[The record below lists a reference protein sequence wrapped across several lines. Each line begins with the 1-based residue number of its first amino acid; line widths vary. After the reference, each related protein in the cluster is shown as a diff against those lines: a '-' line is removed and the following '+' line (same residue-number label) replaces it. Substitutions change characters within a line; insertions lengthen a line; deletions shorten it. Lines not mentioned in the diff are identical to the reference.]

1 MSFLPDP
8 DEVADADPGYQA
20 GLVRFQA
27 EMLYKRATWLE
38 VSGMIGLAALFGS
51 VAYIFSDLR
60 GGWNHSPTW
69 EPFAGLV
76 FGAALG
82 LGLARP
88 FADWLRLQAR
98 MTHVQ
103 LQLEQHSRRTWQS
116 SESTARKLDGLVDA
130 GLSGEWRTASSM
142 PGVPPVGDR

>member
-8 DEVADADPGYQA
+8 DEVTDADPARQA

-27 EMLYKRATWLE
+27 ELVYKRATWLE
-38 VSGMIGLAALFGS
+38 VSGMIAVGALFGS
-51 VAYIFSDLR
+51 LAYLFSDLR
-60 GGWNHSPTW
+60 GGWNHSPSW
-69 EPFAGLV
+69 EPFAGLA

-82 LGLARP
+82 LGIARP

-103 LQLEQHSRRTWQS
+103 LQMEQHSRRTWES
-116 SESTARKLDGLVDA
+116 SETTGRKIDGLVDA
-130 GLSGEWRTASSM
+130 GLSGEWRTAG
-142 PGVPPVGDR
+142 PIPTLPPVRER